1 MRPMLASQGTRDGGR
16 VPSGPDW
23 RHEVKWDGI
32 RLLAEVRDGGL
43 RLFTRSERDVTP
55 AFPEL
60 TGLAA
65 VANDLLLDGEA
76 VSLTGGGPHNFSEV
90 VSRIHT
96 SSARRGEELARAYPV
111 TYLVFDLLRL
121 DGLDLRELPWQHRRA
136 ALEDLLNPRPSW
148 QVSPVYEDGAQLLA
162 ATADQDLEGIISKR
176 VTAPYLSGQRSTD
189 WLKFSHRPTRS
200 WVVGGWRPE
209 TGRSKLGSVL
219 VGSPVTG
226 GGLAF
231 RGRVGSGLAGRAGAQ
246 LAERLAEVPEAPCP
260 FIDEVPRAD
269 ASGARWIR
277 PEVVVDVAAKG
288 GVTDGGRLRQP
299 SYQGWRPDLT
309 PADVE
314 QE

>member
-1 MRPMLASQGTRDGGR
+1 MRPMLATPGTHGGGQ
-16 VPSGPDW
+16 VPSGSGW

-32 RLLAEVRDGGL
+32 RLLAEVQDGRL
-43 RLFTRSERDVTP
+43 RLFTRSERDVTH

-60 TGLAA
+60 AGLAR
-65 VANDLLLDGEA
+65 VATDLVLDGEA
-76 VSLTGGGPHNFSEV
+76 VSLAGSGPQNFSEV

-136 ALEDLLNPRPSW
+136 ALEDLLDPAPAW
-148 QVSPVYEDGAQLLA
+148 QASPVYEDGAQLLA
-162 ATADQDLEGIISKR
+162 ATGDQGLEGIVSKK
-176 VTAPYLSGQRSTD
+176 VAAPYRSGQRSPD

-219 VGSPVTG
+219 VGSPVAG
-226 GGLAF
+226 GRLAF

-246 LAERLAEVPEAPCP
+246 LAERLAEVAAGPCP
-260 FIDEVPRAD
+260 FVDEVPRAD
-269 ASGARWIR
+269 AAGARWIR
-277 PEVVVDVAAKG
+277 PEVVVDIAAKG

-309 PADVE
+309 PTDLE